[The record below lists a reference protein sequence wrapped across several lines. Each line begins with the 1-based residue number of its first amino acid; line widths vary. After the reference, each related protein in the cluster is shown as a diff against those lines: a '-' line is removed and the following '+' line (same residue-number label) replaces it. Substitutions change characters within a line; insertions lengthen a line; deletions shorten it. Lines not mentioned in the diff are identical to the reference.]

1 MLFLYEFYA
10 LQQKG
15 QVCPNCLLIQ
25 ESNSPIVTSEQD
37 GLILYNYEC
46 QHCFCEYFKEGP
58 KRKYDAVDT
67 IEYIQ
72 RMEME
77 SMNSKHSKNKKN
89 KIF

>member
-15 QVCPNCLLIQ
+15 QVCPNCSLIQ
-25 ESNSPIVTSEQD
+25 ESNSPMITTELDNGV
-37 GLILYNYEC
+37 ILYNYEC

-58 KRKYDAVDT
+58 KRKYDAMNAM
-67 IEYIQ
+67 EYI
-72 RMEME
+72 MEME
-77 SMNSKHSKNKKN
+77 SMNSKNSKNKKN